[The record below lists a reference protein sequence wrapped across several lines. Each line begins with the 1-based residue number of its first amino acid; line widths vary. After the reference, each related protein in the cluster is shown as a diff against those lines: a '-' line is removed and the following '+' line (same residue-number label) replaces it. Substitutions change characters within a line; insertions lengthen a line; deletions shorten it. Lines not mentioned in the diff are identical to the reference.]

1 MFGVPSS
8 SISARSILI
17 WSSRVEARQ
26 QVHDLA
32 VDRADR
38 LQHALAAVALLV
50 AVAQLDRLVRA
61 GRGAGRHGGAAH
73 GAAFELDL
81 DLDGGIAAT
90 VQDFAGA
97 NVDDGAHEKNSF
109 WGAVSL
115 AARLPSGK

>member
-1 MFGVPSS
+1 M
-8 SISARSILI
+8 I
-17 WSSRVEARQ
+17 WSQRVEARQ

-81 DLDGGIAAT
+81 DLDGGIAAA
-90 VQDFAGA
+90 VEDFAGA
-97 NVDDGAHEKNSF
+97 DVDDGAHEQNSLL
-109 WGAVSL
+109 GAVSL
-115 AARLPSGK
+115 AAPYRAGK